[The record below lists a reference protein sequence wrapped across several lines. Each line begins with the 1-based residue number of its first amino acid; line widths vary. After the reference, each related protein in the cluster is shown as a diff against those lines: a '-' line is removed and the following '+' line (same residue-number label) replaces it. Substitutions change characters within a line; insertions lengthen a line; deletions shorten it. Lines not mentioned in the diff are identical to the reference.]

1 MAIISKPFGVTK
13 KGDAVTMFTMT
24 NKSGASV
31 SVIELGAIVTSII
44 VPDKNGVM
52 ADVTLGFDTLA
63 QTILQN
69 LREEFPY
76 IRIVMAVPC
85 PEQDKTWSDADRR
98 LYRYLLETA
107 DHRILIAREY
117 SRECMLRRNRFMV
130 SRSSACIAYHTH
142 AGGGTDYTVRYA
154 KASGVRLIYVP

>member
-1 MAIISKPFGVTK
+1 MEFNPKATACFTGHRILPEGTETTIRIATENAIRDLLS
-13 KGDAVTMFTMT
+13 
-24 NKSGASV
+24 SGYDTFLV
-31 SVIELGAIVTSII
+31 GGA
-44 VPDKNGVM
+44 
-52 ADVTLGFDTLA
+52 LGFDTLA
-63 QTILQN
+63 QLTLTK
-69 LREEFPY
+69 LRAEIPY

-85 PEQDKTWSDADRR
+85 PEQDRTWSDADRR
-98 LYRYLLETA
+98 LYRYLLEMA